1 MYPTVAPERRT
12 DPPIDSPH
20 RRRAPTFG
28 VVKKRMPCS
37 RRRFDQRC
45 GALQGL
51 YGEFNSRM
59 TRPANLRFCLSK
71 RHRRLRI
78 PSH

>member
-1 MYPTVAPERRT
+1 MYPMVAPERRT

-37 RRRFDQRC
+37 RRRFDQRVARFRVYM
-45 GALQGL
+45 GNLTQG
-51 YGEFNSRM
+51 
-59 TRPANLRFCLSK
+59 
-71 RHRRLRI
+71 
-78 PSH
+78 